1 MSDTGIKPR
10 WKAWENICIEKA
22 FQQKIQ
28 LKIIALGMGRT
39 VTSINKKIKALGL
52 RKPNHKC
59 GRKKGSGFDVSL
71 TEKLIDDRKKMTK
84 IIEDYAP
91 LRCRE
96 QRTLNLANGSWSLSG
111 ATVCHNAPWYTTKTR
126 GSSSFTPSFTYE
138 LSNEE
143 IPTPQTSQPDM
154 REPVYV
160 PIKLVEQWAVKEG
173 FHQLKKG
180 LSQRGLRYWKS
191 GQYFSHAQL
200 LIYLNHRR
208 FEKRLHPITI
218 YDEVG

>member
-39 VTSINKKIKALGL
+39 VTSVNKKIRALGL
-52 RKPNHKC
+52 RKPNNKC
-59 GRKKGSGFDVSL
+59 GRTKGSGFDVSL

-91 LRCRE
+91 LRYQE
-96 QRTLNLANGSWSLSG
+96 KRTLNLTNGCWSLSSSE
-111 ATVCHNAPWYTTKTR
+111 AYHDALWHKTKTR
-126 GSSSFTPSFTYE
+126 GSATFTPPFTYE

-143 IPTPQTSQPDM
+143 IPMRQTRQTDM

-160 PIKLVEQWAVKEG
+160 PIKLVEQWAEKEG

-180 LSQRGLRYWKS
+180 LRQKGLHYWKS
-191 GQYFSHAQL
+191 GQYFSNAQL

-218 YDEVG
+218 YDDVG